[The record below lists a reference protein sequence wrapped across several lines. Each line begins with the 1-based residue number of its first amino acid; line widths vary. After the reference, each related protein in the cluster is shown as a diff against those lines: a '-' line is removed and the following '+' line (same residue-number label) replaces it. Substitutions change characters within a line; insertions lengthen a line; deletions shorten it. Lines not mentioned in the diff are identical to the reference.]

1 MGLQRHIQRHQLPSY
16 LKVFNRI
23 TDKPMGYIGNVSE
36 DGLLLISQLPM
47 LVGARFE
54 LRLKVPGLGG
64 RPQCVDF
71 SADCRWTCED
81 VTPGHFDSGFHL
93 LAPPAEFLELVEAL
107 RRLPPTPRRHELL
120 REALGRVSG
129 PARLRAFE
137 ALAGQGLVGGWTQ
150 DLRATAPSGGPDHR

>member
-36 DGLLLISQLPM
+36 EGLLLISQLPM

-64 RPQCVDF
+64 RPQCIDF

-107 RRLPPTPRRHELL
+107 RRYFSFPRQPQS
-120 REALGRVSG
+120 V
-129 PARLRAFE
+129 
-137 ALAGQGLVGGWTQ
+137 
-150 DLRATAPSGGPDHR
+150 

>member
-64 RPQCVDF
+64 RPQCIDF

-93 LAPPAEFLELVEAL
+93 AGAARRIPRTGGGAAPLLQ
-107 RRLPPTPRRHELL
+107 LPRQPQS
-120 REALGRVSG
+120 V
-129 PARLRAFE
+129 
-137 ALAGQGLVGGWTQ
+137 
-150 DLRATAPSGGPDHR
+150 